1 MAEYNVIMDPSSA
14 HPSSSLTVRYVE
26 SAVNTNTASSGLR
39 VGFTDS
45 STGGRFFGI
54 LYGKL
59 PLKEDIFGAGG
70 YRFCNGNNWFK
81 ICI

>member
-45 STGGRFFGI
+45 STG
-54 LYGKL
+54 
-59 PLKEDIFGAGG
+59 EDFW
-70 YRFCNGNNWFK
+70 YSLW
-81 ICI
+81 